1 MESDI
6 AVTALRNQPTTTTPE
21 RRPATL
27 GARRT
32 RVIVPDGFGAAQAV
46 PELTEVDRRGLG
58 YDQVPHSA
66 QAAGADPGERHVA
79 SAVLQALR
87 LAIAGTRT
95 DGPRTPVP
103 HRRPAGWIDTGGR
116 DATAQHFRVTPTTP
130 VLPRWPTYRSLR
142 LDQPGR

>member
-1 MESDI
+1 M
-6 AVTALRNQPTTTTPE
+6 TALRNQPTTTTPE
-21 RRPATL
+21 CRHATL
-27 GARRT
+27 GAGRT
-32 RVIVPDGFGAAQAV
+32 RAIVPDGFGAAQAV
-46 PELTEVDRRGLG
+46 PDLTEVDRPGLG

-79 SAVLQALR
+79 SAVPQALR
-87 LAIAGTRT
+87 LARAGTRT

-103 HRRPAGWIDTGGR
+103 HRQPAGWFDTSGR